1 MSFRTL
7 VVHVDDSPHAA
18 TRVATAVRISCDI
31 GARLVGLYLMPQLSA
46 FDVALPGDMAKQQFH
61 VRREAQDAAEQA
73 FRTAAA
79 AGTLKAVEWRA
90 PRGDSLAAAVAH
102 ARCADLFVAGQE
114 DRRTAGTRVDDLL
127 ETVLIA
133 SGRPVLVVPYIGAA
147 KTFGQ
152 KVLIASDGGREA
164 ARAIADAMPLL
175 ERAQRVDALV
185 GSREGTE
192 EDWGEIGDRLS
203 AWLRDHG
210 IEARI
215 EVFAPDPAVGGQLLL
230 SRAADFASDLIVMGG
245 YAHPRLRQMVLG
257 GMTRTIL
264 DAMTV
269 PVLISH

>member
-7 VVHVDDSPHAA
+7 LIHVDDSPHAA
-18 TRVATAVRISCDI
+18 TRVAAAVRIASDFD
-31 GARLVGLYLMPQLSA
+31 ARLLGLYLMPQLSA

-79 AGTLKAVEWRA
+79 AGGLKAVEWRA
-90 PRGDSLAAAVAH
+90 PRGDSLDAAVAH
-102 ARCADLFVAGQE
+102 ARCSDLIVAGQE
-114 DRRTAGTRVDDLL
+114 DRGPAGTRVDDLL
-127 ETVLIA
+127 VTVLLA

-152 KVLIASDGGREA
+152 NVLIASDGGREA
-164 ARAIADAMPLL
+164 TRAIADAMPLL
-175 ERAQRVDALV
+175 ERAQRVDVLV
-185 GSREGTE
+185 GAREGAE
-192 EDWGEIGDRLS
+192 EDWSEIGARLS

-210 IEARI
+210 IDPRI
-215 EVFAPDPAVGGQLLL
+215 EVFAPDPAVAGQLLL

-264 DAMTV
+264 GAMTV
-269 PVLISH
+269 PVLMSH